1 MLYFSNCSLSSV
13 QRKLFVWCCLS
24 FHAPLN
30 PAQLASSA
38 ITPEHSSLVQVT
50 NDLPTTFILTLFDSS
65 EGLDKNEPSFLN
77 ILSSLGSR
85 EPHSGFPAASQM
97 GLPP

>member
-1 MLYFSNCSLSSV
+1 MLYFSNCSLPSV